1 MKSYLPYSSFIA
13 IGNAVITLVLY
24 LAGFHTDPS
33 KLQTANYIA
42 GAAGL
47 ALGIGFLVV
56 GIRAK
61 RALVPTT
68 EDFSYGMA
76 LVSGV
81 LISLFAVL
89 FGAAFQFIYQSF
101 VNPGFA
107 DVVIQ
112 AQAIQLEAKGIP
124 SDQIE
129 KIAQITRMMTKP
141 AVQAVMGIFGGM
153 IFSVI
158 ICLIAAAFLKRK
170 AVETPLT

>member
-24 LAGFHTDPS
+24 LAGFHTDPA

-61 RALVPTT
+61 RALVPAT
-68 EDFSYGMA
+68 EEFSYGMA
-76 LVSGV
+76 LGSGV

-101 VNPGFA
+101 INPGFA
-107 DVVIQ
+107 DVLIQ

-129 KIAQITRMMTKP
+129 KIAQFTRMMTKP
-141 AVQAVMGIFGGM
+141 AVQAVIGIIGGM

-158 ICLIAAAFLKRK
+158 ICLIAAALLKRK

>member
-61 RALVPTT
+61 RASVPTT
-68 EDFSYGMA
+68 EEFSYGMA
-76 LVSGV
+76 LGTGM
-81 LISLFAVL
+81 LISLFAAL
-89 FGAAFQFIYQSF
+89 FGAAFQFVYQSF
-101 VNPGFA
+101 IDPGFA
-107 DVVIQ
+107 DVVVQ
-112 AQAIQLEAKGIP
+112 AQTAKLEAKGIS

-129 KIAQITRMMTKP
+129 KISQVTRMMTKP
-141 AVQAVMGIFGGM
+141 AVQAVMAFIGGT
-153 IFSVI
+153 IFSGI
-158 ICLIAAAFLKRK
+158 ISLIAAAFLKRK
-170 AVETPLT
+170 AVEAPLT